1 MSIHLTPTKKRQLAD
16 FLTSHSPKK
25 PHLEP
30 PPLDIIKI
38 SYFPSMRKLKIID
51 SEEADR
57 IVHIVHRVSGQQ
69 HRFGII
75 GSTGLCQDRSCT
87 PVTHFVKNRKG
98 EFEISVYHINIVPAL
113 IGRCLSAE
121 VAALRLFCRNAITPN
136 GPVRLEWVGPEPDL
150 HAIDHFINLDFIIVQ
165 TAGDGATE
173 GDLRLIGDTAFV
185 HIFANGQLRD
195 LGWDNKKVL
204 QVWTWV
210 LSHAQI
216 SSARHPYEGSILAAL
231 DAVEQ
236 LVLGN
241 APNANIRPNIS
252 SNIMPTI

>member
-1 MSIHLTPTKKRQLAD
+1 MFDLQSKYYIWNYHILNSILTNFDQNSRFCSIKTPPNTLQLYIQSPYNPQITHLPTLATHTNMSIHLTPTKKRQLAD

-57 IVHIVHRVSGQQ
+57 IVHRVSGQQ
-69 HRFGII
+69 HRLGII

-150 HAIDHFINLDFIIVQ
+150 
-165 TAGDGATE
+165 
-173 GDLRLIGDTAFV
+173 
-185 HIFANGQLRD
+185 
-195 LGWDNKKVL
+195 
-204 QVWTWV
+204 
-210 LSHAQI
+210 
-216 SSARHPYEGSILAAL
+216 
-231 DAVEQ
+231 
-236 LVLGN
+236 
-241 APNANIRPNIS
+241 IRNSP
-252 SNIMPTI
+252 PTFW